1 MAPDDVTNLRKLL
14 AGRIDLFPID
24 QEVGQYLIARNFPP
38 RLAQQLEPQSKS
50 FCGAAACGDLAQA
63 SPGPELVE
71 RFNRGLKALQDSG
84 EFERLVADTRAASLA
99 YHRPIR
105 MP

>member
-1 MAPDDVTNLRKLL
+1 MGVTVGNFYSDEFNQQVAAGRLIPDVAPDDVTNLRKLL

-50 FCGAAACGDLAQA
+50 FWVAPLHVVIWRKHRQGRSWWSVSIAA
-63 SPGPELVE
+63 
-71 RFNRGLKALQDSG
+71 
-84 EFERLVADTRAASLA
+84 
-99 YHRPIR
+99 
-105 MP
+105 